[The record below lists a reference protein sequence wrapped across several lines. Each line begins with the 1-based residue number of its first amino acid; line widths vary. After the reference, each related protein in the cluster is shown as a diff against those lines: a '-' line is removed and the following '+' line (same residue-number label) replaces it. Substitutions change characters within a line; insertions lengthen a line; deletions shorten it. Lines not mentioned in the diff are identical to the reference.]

1 MANAASKSPRCTVVV
16 VAMTKTDTSIRDMYK
31 QPDQLM
37 TIRFASFRIMLEQHL
52 LRNFRSFCG
61 NGKKVSTRA
70 HCARITLPNFLL
82 SECSKQMVPLASGD
96 ACHLS
101 PHFKENMQ

>member
-1 MANAASKSPRCTVVV
+1 MNHGKCGVKVATVHGGRRCDD
-16 VAMTKTDTSIRDMYK
+16 KNGYMYK
-31 QPDQLM
+31 QPDQPM

-61 NGKKVSTRA
+61 NDKKVSTRA

-82 SECSKQMVPLASGD
+82 SECLKQMVPLASGD